1 MLYRVI
7 QSYTELYRV
16 MRCYSELIMRS
27 CEECGVMR
35 IYTYG
40 IIQSYTKKIEL
51 YGGKNTELNRL
62 NFIPFIPIFLV
73 GNSSRRLTGA
83 SFMLGISPPGIHI
96 SRVLKLEVSLE
107 SKRLRGLIS
116 GNPGHWNEESKDQP
130 IIPQWATDLNRGA
143 FTSSSKP
150 SHQLNDI
157 PHNYTLSSKRWGA
170 LQRTKNQVF
179 HAWYKF

>member
-1 MLYRVI
+1 MLYREVYKVIQRYLCIQSYTKLYNVI

-83 SFMLGISPPGIHI
+83 SFMLGISPPSSHSHG

-130 IIPQWATDLNRGA
+130 IIPQ
-143 FTSSSKP
+143 
-150 SHQLNDI
+150 
-157 PHNYTLSSKRWGA
+157 
-170 LQRTKNQVF
+170 
-179 HAWYKF
+179 